1 MIKSTNL
8 KTKIISWKVNS
19 ALNNFD
25 VIAVLKELL
34 STFIL
39 VPINKAPSNVPIIC
53 KKTITLV
60 VAKELGFNSGN
71 SIDKI
76 SLMTK

>member
-19 ALNNFD
+19 ALNDFD
-25 VIAVLKELL
+25 FIAILKELQ
-34 STFIL
+34 SNFIL
-39 VPINKAPSNVPIIC
+39 VPINKAPSNVPIC
-53 KKTITLV
+53 KKIITLV

-71 SIDKI
+71 STDKI